1 MDLTNSALWTILA
14 IFSITA
20 VFTKIANGRI
30 TYDPVCTLP
39 PRPQVRG
46 ISLLRLL
53 PTLCTKGPEATMQ
66 YLYKKFGSIFTVSFV
81 WKRITFLVG
90 GEASVIFFQGSESEV
105 TQGDTYEFTVPMFG
119 QEIGFA
125 VDYNTRMEQI
135 RFIVESVRPTQ
146 LRSYVDP
153 MLEEVEVSTPSISTS
168 ILCSF

>member
-1 MDLTNSALWTILA
+1 MVLA

-39 PRPQVRG
+39 PPPQVRG
-46 ISLLRLL
+46 IALLRLL

-125 VDYNTRMEQI
+125 VDYNTRMEQT
-135 RFIVESVRPTQ
+135 RFIVESVRPAQ

>member
-1 MDLTNSALWTILA
+1 MDLTNSALWMVLA

-66 YLYKKFGSIFTVSFV
+66 YLYKKFGRVSFV
-81 WKRITFLVG
+81 WKKITFL
-90 GEASVIFFQGSESEV
+90 
-105 TQGDTYEFTVPMFG
+105 
-119 QEIGFA
+119 IG
-125 VDYNTRMEQI
+125 
-135 RFIVESVRPTQ
+135 
-146 LRSYVDP
+146 
-153 MLEEVEVSTPSISTS
+153 
-168 ILCSF
+168 